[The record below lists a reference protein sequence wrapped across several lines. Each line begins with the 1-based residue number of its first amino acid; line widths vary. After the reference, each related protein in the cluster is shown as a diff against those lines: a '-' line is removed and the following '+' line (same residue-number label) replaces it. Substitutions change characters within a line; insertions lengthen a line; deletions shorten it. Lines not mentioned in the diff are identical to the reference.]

1 MNYRELGKTGIKVSE
16 IGFGAWGIG
25 GQSLNAP
32 GYGDVEDNESLKALR
47 FAYEKGVTFYDTAD
61 LYGDGH
67 SERIIAKAFDGLRKK
82 IIIASKGGTL
92 PHTGLYMPQDFSAR
106 HLNKAL
112 DQSLKRLKTDYID
125 IYQLHS
131 PKIEDIEENECIETL
146 NCFKNTG
153 KIKEFGVS
161 VRSPLD
167 AKYLIENYDVPFVQ
181 INLNL
186 IDQRLITE
194 GVMKAAE
201 EKKTGLIIR
210 TPLVFGFLTGSLD
223 KKTKF
228 KEDDHRSNY
237 PKEQLTIWSNA
248 SKFFHFL
255 HKDKTVA
262 QAALRYCLDFEA
274 VSTVIPGMLN
284 VEEVKENL
292 IASDLTP
299 FSSEEHKLI
308 TEVYEQNQSDFFTS
322 SLKGAKDKQ
331 DV

>member
-1 MNYRELGKTGIKVSE
+1 MNYRIIGNTGIEVSE

-25 GQSLNAP
+25 GESLNAP
-32 GYGDVEDNESLKALR
+32 GYGEVDDNESLKALR

-67 SERIIAKAFDGLRKK
+67 SERIIAKAFDGLRDK

-92 PHTGLYMPQDFSAR
+92 PHTGLHMPQDFSAR

-131 PKIEDIEENECIETL
+131 PKIEDIEKNECIETL

-186 IDQRLITE
+186 IDQRLITD
-194 GVMKAAE
+194 GVMNLAE
-201 EKKTGLIIR
+201 EKRTGLIIR
-210 TPLVFGFLTGSLD
+210 TPLVFGFLTGSLN

-228 KEDDHRSNY
+228 KEKDHRSNY
-237 PKEQLTIWSNA
+237 PKDQLTRWSGA
-248 SKFFHFL
+248 STLFPFL
-255 HKDKTVA
+255 YKGKTAA

-308 TEVYEQNQSDFFTS
+308 SEVYEQNHREFFDI
-322 SLKGAKDKQ
+322 SLKGVKDK
-331 DV
+331 